1 MAASSAIPTSP
12 SRKSAAAER
21 ALAASRGDSSTLI
34 QRYFEVSLYLLVAT
48 AVLTLLFTRK
58 LDLLTNVAATIA
70 LGYKG
75 LRIWRGRPPEISH
88 GTATALVLGYF
99 LFFPIDLWIFSRDLA
114 EGSPNPMLYAGLLA
128 AIHVLL
134 FATLVRLYSSRT
146 IRDNVFL
153 ALLAFA
159 GMLASAILTVDTM
172 FLVGLALFLLLA
184 VSSFVGL
191 EIRRSAEGAVSPVLD
206 PGSMLARRLNRA
218 LGLTS
223 GIVAAS
229 SLVIGALIFFLIPRF
244 TAGYLSAFNVRPTMM
259 TGFTD
264 NVSLGEI
271 GKIQQSS
278 AVVMRIRV
286 DGNPLRAQDMHWRG
300 MVLTNFDG
308 KRWFT
313 PAPRPTIWPAD
324 AGGNYQMERA
334 PLPPNS
340 YFVMRYSVLMQPIA
354 TDALFVAPR
363 VVSLSGNF
371 GFSDAGRFGR
381 ARSYLLLDRNG
392 TILNPLHNGAAS
404 RYEGVSEV
412 PRVPMQELRAAAGNY
427 PFEIRD
433 TYLQLP
439 ELDPRVKPLAEKITA
454 HDATAYDKAANL
466 ERYFHTEFRYTL
478 DLSDMSPK
486 DPLAYFLFT
495 KRAGNCEYFASA
507 MVVMLRTLGI
517 PARYITGFLA
527 GQYNDVAQDYIIRA
541 RDAHSWVEV
550 YFPKYGWITFDPTPA
565 GDAESAGMFSRLSMY
580 WDWFQYSWN
589 EWIINY
595 DFSHQLSLARDV
607 KSSSLTWTQRI
618 ARDYRRERRRAIN
631 SIKLMQARVSSS
643 PYALP
648 GALVFLL
655 LLLIYFRGRA
665 MGGFVAVRWKLRAHR
680 DGTLPPE
687 LATFEYHQMLRL
699 LARRGWRKA
708 PAQTPLEFAAS
719 IRVPE
724 FAGPVAELTHLYQ
737 SARFGAAPAD
747 ARRVSSL
754 LAALKSLRRAR
765 RTV

>member
-12 SRKSAAAER
+12 SRKSAETEKAF
-21 ALAASRGDSSTLI
+21 AASRAGSSTLI

-48 AVLTLLFTRK
+48 AVLTLVFTRK
-58 LDLLTNVAATIA
+58 LDLLTDIAATMA

-75 LRIWRGRPPEISH
+75 LRMWRGRPPEISH
-88 GTATALVLGYF
+88 STATALVLGYF

-114 EGSPNPMLYAGLLA
+114 QGSPNPMLYAGLLA

-146 IRDNVFL
+146 VRDNVFL
-153 ALLAFA
+153 AMLAFA

-191 EIRRSAEGAVSPVLD
+191 EIRRSSEGAVTPVLD
-206 PGSMLARRLNRA
+206 PGSAPARRLNRA

-286 DGNPLRAQDMHWRG
+286 DGDPLRAQDMHWRG

-324 AGGNYQMERA
+324 AGGNYQLQRP
-334 PLPPNS
+334 PLPSNS
-340 YFVMRYSVLMQPIA
+340 YSVLRYSVLMQPIA
-354 TDALFVAPR
+354 TDAVFVAPR
-363 VVSLSGNF
+363 VVTLSGNF
-371 GFSDAGRFGR
+371 GAGGAGGFGR

-404 RYEGVSEV
+404 RYEGVSQV
-412 PRVPMQELRAAAGNY
+412 PVARPQELRGAAGNY

-439 ELDPRVKPLAEKITA
+439 ELDPRIKPLAEKITA
-454 HDATAYDKAANL
+454 HDATPYDKAADL

-478 DLSDMSPK
+478 DLSDMSSK

-527 GQYNDVAQDYIIRA
+527 GEYNDIAQDYIIRG

-565 GDAESAGMFSRLSMY
+565 GGIEGGGMFSRLSMY

-618 ARDYRRERRRAIN
+618 ARDYRHERRKAIN
-631 SIKLMQARVSSS
+631 SIKLLQARVSSS

-687 LATFEYHQMLRL
+687 LAAFEYRQMLRL
-699 LARRGWRKA
+699 LERRGWRKS
-708 PAQTPLEFAAS
+708 PAQTPLEFAAT
-719 IRVPE
+719 IRVQE
-724 FAGPVAELTHLYQ
+724 FAGPVAELTSLYQ
-737 SARFGAAPAD
+737 SARFGSAPAD
-747 ARRVSSL
+747 ARRVTSL
-754 LAALKSLRRAR
+754 LSSLKSLRR
-765 RTV
+765 

>member
-1 MAASSAIPTSP
+1 MAASSAITPT
-12 SRKSAAAER
+12 R
-21 ALAASRGDSSTLI
+21 ADSSTLI

-48 AVLTLLFTRK
+48 AVLTLIFTRK
-58 LDLLTNVAATIA
+58 LDLLTDVAATIA

-88 GTATALVLGYF
+88 STATALVLAYF
-99 LFFPIDLWIFSRDLA
+99 LFFPLDLWIFSRDLA

-146 IRDNVFL
+146 VRDNVFL

-159 GMLASAILTVDTM
+159 AMLASAILTVDTT
-172 FLVGLALFLLLA
+172 FLIGLALFLLLA

-191 EIRRSAEGAVSPVLD
+191 EIRRSSEGAVTPALD
-206 PGSMLARRLNRA
+206 PGSALARRLNRA

-244 TAGYLSAFNVRPTMM
+244 TAGYLSAFNVRPTLM

-264 NVSLGEI
+264 NVNLGEI

-286 DGNPLRAQDMHWRG
+286 DGDPLRAQDVHWRG

-324 AGGNYQMERA
+324 ASGVFRLNRVS
-334 PLPPNS
+334 LPPKS
-340 YFVMRYSVLMQPIA
+340 YFVLRYSVLMEPIA
-354 TDALFVAPR
+354 TDAVFVASHP
-363 VVSLSGNF
+363 VTLWGNF
-371 GFSDAGRFGR
+371 GFNGAARFGR
-381 ARSYLLLDRNG
+381 GPRSYLLLDRNG
-392 TILNPLHNGAAS
+392 TIVNPLRSGAAS
-404 RYEGVSEV
+404 RYEGVSQV
-412 PRVPMQELRAAAGNY
+412 PLGLPQELRAAPPNY
-427 PFEIRD
+427 PFEID
-433 TYLQLP
+433 SAYLQLP
-439 ELDPRVKPLAEKITA
+439 ELDPRIKQLAEKITA
-454 HDATAYDKAANL
+454 HDATPYDKAADL
-466 ERYFHTEFRYTL
+466 ERYFHADFRYTL
-478 DLSDMSPK
+478 DLSDMSSK

-517 PARYITGFLA
+517 PARYITGFLS
-527 GQYNDVAQDYIIRA
+527 GEYNDLAHDYIVRG

-565 GDAESAGMFSRLSMY
+565 GDAETAGMFSRLSMY

-607 KSSSLTWTQRI
+607 RSSSLSWTQRI

-665 MGGFVAVRWKLRAHR
+665 MGGFLAVRWKLRAHR
-680 DGTLPPE
+680 ESTLPPE

-699 LARRGWRKA
+699 LARRGWRKS

-765 RTV
+765 SAS